1 MITGKSSEINKPA
14 NSIPQGANDG
24 FSPFF
29 AHKTMKE
36 KKKQYLRNKKL
47 KRQGKLDNDDDYL
60 RAEQR
65 EKEIMTDR
73 SKPVFGEQAK
83 QPIKVSVSRYQ
94 TR

>member
-1 MITGKSSEINKPA
+1 
-14 NSIPQGANDG
+14 
-24 FSPFF
+24 
-29 AHKTMKE
+29 MKE

-83 QPIKVSVSRYQ
+83 QPIKIYHMASVWVNSELSRSSYVQ
-94 TR
+94 MCDYAMTITLISRRVG